1 MNSNTPIQVL
11 CSLGPLALKPKGFDD
26 RIYPDMIWY
35 GNLYFNKCKGR
46 SFQMKLNGTHK
57 FKASSAQVFN
67 AILNPEILK
76 SSIPGCEAVVYA
88 SPSQIVV
95 DLTTPLPGL
104 RGPIPMAI
112 DITNQQAPNYVEL
125 QVLRN
130 GKGGSINAVCKI
142 NIVDEAGGAL
152 LSYDAK
158 ADLEGMIAVA
168 DNPIGQPI
176 VKNSLNSFFKNLD
189 KALEASLV

>member
-1 MNSNTPIQVL
+1 
-11 CSLGPLALKPKGFDD
+11 
-26 RIYPDMIWY
+26 
-35 GNLYFNKCKGR
+35 
-46 SFQMKLNGTHK
+46 MKLNGTHK
-57 FKASSAQVFN
+57 FKATSAQVFN

-88 SPSQIVV
+88 SPSQIAV

-112 DITNQQAPNYVEL
+112 DIINQQAPSYVEL
-125 QVLRN
+125 QVQRK
-130 GKGGSINAVCKI
+130 GKGGSVNAVCKI
-142 NIVDEAGGAL
+142 NIADEAGGAL

-189 KALEASLV
+189 KVLEASLV